1 MTESTVTVVRGTNV
15 PATPRVSVVIPAFA
29 PVWLDDALDSVRN
42 QTLPGIEVI
51 VIDDGSPEPVRPRRT
66 DDLVLVRQ
74 PNTGPGGAR
83 NRGFA
88 LASGEYVALLDCDDR
103 WRPTKLAEQLAFLD
117 ERPDCVLSSTNWCY
131 IGSAS
136 TGTPRFAEGKGPGN
150 PISLERLFLENCIC
164 CSATMI
170 RRDALLRTNGM
181 VPGRRFGEDYGLWL
195 ELILLG
201 QLGYLDQV
209 LVEKRVHPGS
219 LVHQTAQD
227 GSWFTEELAVY
238 EEFLVRHP
246 ALRQRPFVKR
256 ALGRVYFDRGYHHR
270 AQHAWREARACL
282 SESIRLDPVH
292 PKAWM
297 LLAATLFHL

>member
-1 MTESTVTVVRGTNV
+1 MTGEAVTVVRGANV
-15 PATPRVSVVIPAFA
+15 PATPRVSVIIPAFQ
-29 PVWLDDALDSVRN
+29 PEWLDEALDSVRG
-42 QTLPGIEVI
+42 QTLRGVEVI
-51 VIDDGSPEPVRPRRT
+51 VIDDGSPVPAQPRRT

-74 PNTGPGGAR
+74 SNAGPGGAR

-88 LASGEYVALLDCDDR
+88 LAAGEYVALLDCDDR

-117 ERPDCVLSSTNWCY
+117 AQPDFVLSSTNWCY
-131 IGSAS
+131 LGAAS
-136 TGTPRFAEGKGPGN
+136 VGAPRFAAGQGPGH

-170 RRDALLRTNGM
+170 RRDALRRTGGM

-201 QLGYLDQV
+201 QVGYLDQV
-209 LVEKRVHPGS
+209 LVEKRVHSGS
-219 LVHQTAQD
+219 LVHETARD

-246 ALRQRPFVKR
+246 ELRQQPFVRR
-256 ALGRVYFDRGYHHR
+256 ALSRVYFDRGYDHR
-270 AQHAWREARACL
+270 GRRAWRDARACL
-282 SESIRLDPVH
+282 TEAIRLDPTH
-292 PKAWM
+292 PRAWM
-297 LLAATLFHL
+297 LLAATLVHL